1 MTVPATPPEITL
13 VKVEVKDA
21 HHAVATFAC
30 PPGPAGTKYRWF
42 HPWGSQYAPHL
53 RLIEETDVPQIQ
65 VGLTA
70 PFYIAPGHDYPVSV
84 EAFNAEGAS
93 VPHTVVFPIPA
104 FAGPLALGTPIDVFP
119 VTEPADDFEF
129 DLPVVGP
136 AGTHTTHFVLDTGA
150 FEMLLTGADAK
161 ALGAPNLGAEQV
173 GGVGGSA
180 SAYKS
185 QVTFTMG
192 GRTFTDVECV
202 VDDAFSQNLFGA
214 RLLID
219 DGLALFVDAKK
230 SEVGVYEG

>member
-1 MTVPATPPEITL
+1 MAIPATPSEITL

-70 PFYIAPGHDYPVSV
+70 PFYIAPGHDYPVTV

-104 FAGPLALGTPIDVFP
+104 FAGPLSLGTPIATWP
-119 VTEPADDFEF
+119 VTEPADDFVF
-129 DLPVVGP
+129 TLDCTGP
-136 AGTHTTHFVLDTGA
+136 KGVASVPFVLDTGA
-150 FEMLLTGADAK
+150 FEMLLTATEATAMG
-161 ALGAPNLGAEQV
+161 LPNLGAIQV
-173 GGVGGSA
+173 AGVGGA
-180 SAYKS
+180 STAYNS
-185 QVTFTMG
+185 QVSFKLG
-192 GRTFTDVECV
+192 DREFANVPCV
-202 VDDAFSQNLFGA
+202 VDTTFTQNLFGA

-219 DGLALFVDAKK
+219 NGLMLVVDAKR
-230 SEVGVYEG
+230 SEVGVYQA